1 MKIKTMIRTL
11 TLIGVAVVVGLPGAA
26 YATLVRDTVN
36 FQCTNC
42 GPPTNDTFVV
52 LEGAPE
58 LNLFGQ
64 LQVDVEASS
73 LRINW
78 VFDSNFII
86 PDLNLVWSDLN
97 SSLGDIVGVT
107 VDPSST
113 WGVSPP
119 VTVAFG
125 LDSVSVTNNGD
136 STVIVGDFLLLNLDF
151 SRAVPAPAS
160 LTLIALGLIA
170 VGWARASR
178 RKAGG

>member
-1 MKIKTMIRTL
+1 MKMKTMIL
-11 TLIGVAVVVGLPGAA
+11 ALALICAAVVVGVPGAA
-26 YATLVRDTVN
+26 YASLVGDTVN

-42 GPPTNDTFVV
+42 GPPTNNNFVV
-52 LEGAPE
+52 LGGAPE
-58 LNLFGQ
+58 LTLFDQ
-64 LQVDVEASS
+64 VQVDVEASS

-78 VFDSNFII
+78 IFDSNFII
-86 PDLNLVWSDLN
+86 ADLHLVWNDLN

-125 LDSVSVTNNGD
+125 PDSVSVTNNGD
-136 STVIVGDFLLLNLDF
+136 SSVVVGDFLLLNLDF

-160 LTLIALGLIA
+160 LALIALGLIA
-170 VGWARASR
+170 VAVGRTRSR
-178 RKAGG
+178 GA